1 MREKLIELSGKT
13 LINDIKIRWNYTL
26 LMIERYLE
34 NYNHVLT
41 LITNSPAHN
50 KSHSKYFLQTEDIE
64 VLECLKILLKPFHT
78 VTEILSGEK
87 YSTLD
92 LVLHSVLY
100 LRHKISNENFKNS
113 IGVYLKDL
121 LIESFNFYIQKY
133 EVLNNKIYMAASVL
147 SRKFKSSKYATE
159 EDKNRFQSKGEN
171 YIKDLWKK
179 INNNID
185 QSSET
190 PQSKSSCNS
199 FFGQD
204 FEEENQQGST
214 IEKELNLLRLDNA
227 NTELRQFWLTRKST
241 YPCLFKVFRYL
252 MCLPATS
259 VPSERLFS
267 SCSDQIWAKR
277 NRLSAE
283 SFEKIMFI
291 FKNLKRNSK

>member
-34 NYNHVLT
+34 NYNHELT

-121 LIESFNFYIQKY
+121 LLTVVTQPF
-133 EVLNNKIYMAASVL
+133 
-147 SRKFKSSKYATE
+147 T
-159 EDKNRFQSKGEN
+159 
-171 YIKDLWKK
+171 KK
-179 INNNID
+179 
-185 QSSET
+185 Q
-190 PQSKSSCNS
+190 
-199 FFGQD
+199 
-204 FEEENQQGST
+204 
-214 IEKELNLLRLDNA
+214 
-227 NTELRQFWLTRKST
+227 
-241 YPCLFKVFRYL
+241 
-252 MCLPATS
+252 
-259 VPSERLFS
+259 
-267 SCSDQIWAKR
+267 
-277 NRLSAE
+277 
-283 SFEKIMFI
+283 
-291 FKNLKRNSK
+291 